1 MEVREALQ
9 GLEMAAA
16 TFFREISSHPQLVGL
31 LMQKRSMF
39 ALVTLSWR
47 GLSIKGEDLAA
58 EATMNVC
65 DAYRRCVEANND
77 LADL

>member
-16 TFFREISSHPQLVGL
+16 AFLREISSHPQLVGL
-31 LMQKRSMF
+31 LMQKRYMF
-39 ALVTLSWR
+39 ALVTLSWK
-47 GLSIKGEDLAA
+47 GLSIKAEDWAA

-65 DAYRRCVEANND
+65 DAYRR
-77 LADL
+77 